1 LLIIESHVSWVHSED
16 AATDDMQMGLH
27 SQNLPVLCVEVSG
40 KTTIATG
47 LTLHT
52 KGHIRIST
60 CLGLYTFT
68 VTFDNVWRPVFVRTL

>member
-1 LLIIESHVSWVHSED
+1 MLIIESHVSWVHSED

-27 SQNLPVLCVEVSG
+27 SQNVPVLCVEVS

-60 CLGLYTFT
+60 CLRLYNIYC
-68 VTFDNVWRPVFVRTL
+68 DI